1 MSPIYQL
8 IYSEKKAIRILR
20 HALFWAA
27 DFLSYLVFVNDNPIT
42 TTIVLGLFSRLPL
55 IVTVVCFILYY
66 LIPRYS
72 KDQSKSGLYI
82 WILVILVVIG
92 FGFRLYGYYL
102 VDPWLHKDQTTP
114 LNLFSANRIV
124 RELLSWM
131 GVIMMAIAIK
141 LMKQQNKLLQ
151 QNDELLHEKRA
162 AELSFLKAQMHP
174 HFLFNTLNTLY
185 SDALKTDSKSEQ
197 IVLRLSSLMRFMLEE
212 CSKPLVTLAQEI
224 RVIDDYIELEKIR
237 HGDRLRIH
245 WNPPA
250 DDATVY
256 LSPLLLLP
264 FVENSFKH
272 TLTNQR
278 GVINIRIAIT
288 IDQDWIFLEVEN
300 PNLRSL
306 SGSPSAPGLGISN
319 VRKQLKLLY
328 DNHFSLD
335 IQEGDT
341 YLVRLKIPRTHTP

>member
-1 MSPIYQL
+1 MSFIYQF
-8 IYSEKKAIRILR
+8 IYSENKGIRILR
-20 HALFWAA
+20 HVSFWSA

-55 IVTVVCFILYY
+55 IVTVVYFILYY
-66 LIPRYS
+66 LIPKYS

-82 WILVILVVIG
+82 WILVILIIIG

-102 VDPWLHKDQTTP
+102 VDPWLHKDQTTS

-131 GVIMMAIAIK
+131 GVVMMAIAIK
-141 LMKQQNKLLQ
+141 LMKRQNQLLQ

-212 CSKPLVTLAQEI
+212 CSKPLITLAQEI

-237 HGDRLRIH
+237 HGDRLRIQ
-245 WNPPA
+245 WNPPVEEA
-250 DDATVY
+250 AVY

-278 GVINIRIAIT
+278 SVINIRIAIT
-288 IDQDWIFLEVEN
+288 TDQDWVYLEVEN
-300 PNLRSL
+300 PNNKSL
-306 SGSPSAPGLGISN
+306 SRPASAPGVGISN
-319 VRKQLKLLY
+319 VKKQLKLLY
-328 DNHFSLD
+328 DNQFSLD
-335 IQEGDT
+335 IQEDAT
-341 YLVRLKIPRTHTP
+341 YLVRLKIPRINKP